1 MNGKKILSL
10 LLSVVCAFGAAA
22 CREQEEPPQKT
33 PYELYAEVPV
43 VYEKRTAAYED
54 SALSLWFDHAF
65 SKTVRQD
72 VTPTGRD
79 TYKIYMGKNEKE
91 NCQFFLSGAED
102 KTFSVSA
109 TDFRSETGDKVP
121 VSLYYQYYFEMDYEG
136 ERQDVPDAIPPVK
149 EGAVFTVRAE
159 ESAGFV
165 LQAKTSPDTPSGD
178 YTAELTV
185 LNEAG
190 QEVKTATVFLH
201 VWDFTLSED
210 TVCRTAMWVDKNRLG
225 GHDYQ
230 TLYDYLLEN
239 RVNAYDLPYA
249 LSDPAV
255 DEYLDNPRVNSF
267 NILGFKFNRESGKS
281 EGQIRDAMTY
291 AYEKLSPVA
300 AWKEK
305 GYFYLVDEPNVNESH
320 KLNWIAEYGQWLE
333 ECFPGY
339 RQLSPF
345 FSSLWLRQGETDWI
359 EYLRPYIRIWVPKTI
374 AYTTLEEYGSIRGA
388 EMLYQGDIG
397 GITAKFG
404 DYPDRVKK
412 MEQEDGAEAWWYVTS
427 QPSDPYITLN
437 TTEPGVAYR
446 VLFWQQKLYGVKGF
460 LYWSTNY
467 WSGDGWNACENVWG
481 DRTTYG
487 NGQLMYPGGKVGEDT
502 PVGSL
507 RLESVRDG
515 IEDYQVFTMLEER
528 IGAEETAN
536 LIRRTTTHPAVW
548 NADEDDFAG
557 ERIILGNWLEALS
570 QAR

>member
-43 VYEKRTAAYED
+43 VYEKQTAAYED

-109 TDFRSETGDKVP
+109 TDFRSETGDTVP

-333 ECFPGY
+333 EQGIGPAFAVFFQPLAPPG
-339 RQLSPF
+339 RDGLDRVSAP
-345 FSSLWLRQGETDWI
+345 
-359 EYLRPYIRIWVPKTI
+359 
-374 AYTTLEEYGSIRGA
+374 
-388 EMLYQGDIG
+388 LYQNLGSQDDRLYHAGGVRLDQGSGDALSG
-397 GITAKFG
+397 RHRG
-404 DYPDRVKK
+404 DHRQIRRLSRPR
-412 MEQEDGAEAWWYVTS
+412 EEDGTGGRRGSVVVCDVAAFRSLHYAEHDRAGRRIPRS
-427 QPSDPYITLN
+427 
-437 TTEPGVAYR
+437 
-446 VLFWQQKLYGVKGF
+446 VLAAETVRRKGIF
-460 LYWSTNY
+460 VL
-467 WSGDGWNACENVWG
+467 EH
-481 DRTTYG
+481 
-487 NGQLMYPGGKVGEDT
+487 QLLVGR
-502 PVGSL
+502 
-507 RLESVRDG
+507 RLEC
-515 IEDYQVFTMLEER
+515 L
-528 IGAEETAN
+528 
-536 LIRRTTTHPAVW
+536 
-548 NADEDDFAG
+548 
-557 ERIILGNWLEALS
+557 
-570 QAR
+570 

>member
-1 MNGKKILSL
+1 MQQETFFAMFQYVVDNLLIQFCTEGNGRQGLSFTASEDSRAMRSGQVVDFTPDRTDL
-10 LLSVVCAFGAAA
+10 VSLTSVKAFTFVQNAAA
-22 CREQEEPPQKT
+22 HSLFFYIVVVAVDQCCFFCQLFFA
-33 PYELYAEVPV
+33 ELCFELFANSIESV
-43 VYEKRTAAYED
+43 
-54 SALSLWFDHAF
+54 HAF
-65 SKTVRQD
+65 MFIFVAGSGDGISLCVASFVNGFTQFFIVYF
-72 VTPTGRD
+72 VAIFAFYGR
-79 TYKIYMGKNEKE
+79 TNSL
-91 NCQFFLSGAED
+91 CQFFLSGAED

-109 TDFRSETGDKVP
+109 TDFRSETGDTVP

-320 KLNWIAEYGQWLE
+320 KLN
-333 ECFPGY
+333 
-339 RQLSPF
+339 
-345 FSSLWLRQGETDWI
+345 
-359 EYLRPYIRIWVPKTI
+359 
-374 AYTTLEEYGSIRGA
+374 
-388 EMLYQGDIG
+388 
-397 GITAKFG
+397 
-404 DYPDRVKK
+404 
-412 MEQEDGAEAWWYVTS
+412 
-427 QPSDPYITLN
+427 
-437 TTEPGVAYR
+437 
-446 VLFWQQKLYGVKGF
+446 
-460 LYWSTNY
+460 
-467 WSGDGWNACENVWG
+467 
-481 DRTTYG
+481 
-487 NGQLMYPGGKVGEDT
+487 
-502 PVGSL
+502 
-507 RLESVRDG
+507 
-515 IEDYQVFTMLEER
+515 
-528 IGAEETAN
+528 
-536 LIRRTTTHPAVW
+536 
-548 NADEDDFAG
+548 
-557 ERIILGNWLEALS
+557 
-570 QAR
+570 

>member
-43 VYEKRTAAYED
+43 VYEKQTAAYED

-109 TDFRSETGDKVP
+109 TDFRSETGDTVP

-300 AWKEK
+300 AWNT
-305 GYFYLVDEPNVNESH
+305 GSGWRNASPVTASFRRF
-320 KLNWIAEYGQWLE
+320 
-333 ECFPGY
+333 FPA
-339 RQLSPF
+339 S
-345 FSSLWLRQGETDWI
+345 
-359 EYLRPYIRIWVPKTI
+359 
-374 AYTTLEEYGSIRGA
+374 GSARA
-388 EMLYQGDIG
+388 
-397 GITAKFG
+397 
-404 DYPDRVKK
+404 
-412 MEQEDGAEAWWYVTS
+412 
-427 QPSDPYITLN
+427 
-437 TTEPGVAYR
+437 
-446 VLFWQQKLYGVKGF
+446 
-460 LYWSTNY
+460 
-467 WSGDGWNACENVWG
+467 
-481 DRTTYG
+481 
-487 NGQLMYPGGKVGEDT
+487 
-502 PVGSL
+502 
-507 RLESVRDG
+507 
-515 IEDYQVFTMLEER
+515 
-528 IGAEETAN
+528 
-536 LIRRTTTHPAVW
+536 RRTGSSICAPISESGFPRRSPIPRWRSTARS
-548 NADEDDFAG
+548 G
-557 ERIILGNWLEALS
+557 ERRCFIRETSGGSPPNSATIPTA
-570 QAR
+570 